1 MQTNSRILLFL
12 TWKAVNEVKL
22 SQGMC
27 LFHIS
32 LFMQEMNWCL
42 SINEHCIYPLKNCGF
57 VDRNKTTRMGWL
69 SAYPSQDRCMTY
81 MAIELS
87 WSMQYHLELGIK
99 EEVDLC
105 QDDKDVLFLYSTY
118 CNGILYSTYCNSV
131 ND

>member
-57 VDRNKTTRMGWL
+57 VDRTKLRGWDGYL
-69 SAYPSQDRCMTY
+69 
-81 MAIELS
+81 L
-87 WSMQYHLELGIK
+87 
-99 EEVDLC
+99 
-105 QDDKDVLFLYSTY
+105 
-118 CNGILYSTYCNSV
+118 ILV
-131 ND
+131 KIGA